1 MRGRVALAA
10 VLAAAVV
17 AAGVAFERGLGPM
30 PPSGPDSP
38 GATTASGGW
47 FCPHGGGEGWRAW
60 IVAANPGGGEADV
73 TITTFGRGRPREAQE
88 AVPPGTQRYFEVPAD
103 GMASASVLEF
113 FGTSVYAGMV
123 TRRADGDG
131 LAAEP
136 CAPEAGEQWYV
147 PEGTSVRGQAA
158 HLVVVNPFAHEAVVD
173 ITIVTDG
180 DVIRHGNLT
189 GVVVEPRQARAFELN
204 RFALGEESLVAE
216 VHAAL
221 GRVAVAG
228 LGVGHDA
235 GLRSVL
241 AVDSP
246 ATSWVFPGA
255 ADADPTNVMIAAP
268 TDTVPL
274 SVLTQD
280 AEGSTVVLEEE
291 SVAGRSAETFE
302 VPQEGAGVVVEGEGR
317 TPFVAGRRLAPSAPD
332 EPAPRDRP
340 RNRPKDGRRG
350 GGGRDRR
357 GDRSEEVPPADLAST
372 AGLPGGGSAWISLS
386 PLPEGGGT
394 STVVLQNPGR
404 TTARGRMLLVGED
417 GPLGEPRDF
426 TLQAGH
432 TAADGIGEK
441 PVSVFVRLT
450 AGQIAVAQVATVD
463 GGFAVS
469 AGIPVE
475 TGTTPENSGIRLA
488 VT

>member
-1 MRGRVALAA
+1 VRGRVALSA

-17 AAGVAFERGLGPM
+17 AAGVAFDRVLGPK
-30 PPSGPDSP
+30 PPAEAGFPAAS
-38 GATTASGGW
+38 TTSGGW

-60 IVAANPGGGEADV
+60 IVAANPGRGQADV
-73 TITTFGRGRPREAQE
+73 TITTFGRRRPQE
-88 AVPPGTQRYFEVPAD
+88 AEEVVPPGTQRYFEVPAE

-113 FGTSVYAGMV
+113 YGTSVYAGMV
-123 TRRADGDG
+123 TRRADGAG

-136 CAPEAGEQWYV
+136 CAAEAAQQWYV

-158 HLVVVNPFAHEAVVD
+158 HVVVVNPFAQEAVVD
-173 ITIVTDG
+173 VTIVTDA

-189 GVVVEPRQARAFELN
+189 GVVVEPHQARAFDLN

-228 LGVGHDA
+228 LGVGKDA

-241 AVDSP
+241 GVDDP

-268 TDTVPL
+268 TESVPL
-274 SVLTQD
+274 RVLTQD
-280 AEGSTVVLEEE
+280 AKGSTVVLEEE

-302 VPQEGAGVVVEGEGR
+302 VPQEGAGVLVEGEGP
-317 TPFVAGRRLAPSAPD
+317 TPFVAGRRLAPTAPD
-332 EPAPRDRP
+332 EPPTRDRRRDRP
-340 RNRPKDGRRG
+340 RDRGRRN
-350 GGGRDRR
+350 GGRDRP
-357 GDRSEEVPPADLAST
+357 EEAPPADLAST
-372 AGLPGGGSAWISLS
+372 AGLPGGGRAWVSLS
-386 PLPEGGGT
+386 PLPEDGGT

-417 GPLGEPRDF
+417 GPLSEPVDF
-426 TLQAGH
+426 SLQAGH
-432 TAADGIGEK
+432 TVADGTGEK
-441 PVSVFVRLT
+441 PVSLFVRLT
-450 AGQIAVAQVATVD
+450 SGQIAVAQVATVD

-469 AGIPVE
+469 AAIPVE
-475 TGTTPENSGIRLA
+475 PATTPQTSGIRLA
-488 VT
+488 VG

>member
-1 MRGRVALAA
+1 
-10 VLAAAVV
+10 
-17 AAGVAFERGLGPM
+17 
-30 PPSGPDSP
+30 
-38 GATTASGGW
+38 
-47 FCPHGGGEGWRAW
+47 
-60 IVAANPGGGEADV
+60 VAANPGGGEADV

-88 AVPPGTQRYFEVPAD
+88 VVPPGTQRYFEVPAQ

-158 HLVVVNPFAHEAVVD
+158 HLVVVNPFAQEAVVD
-173 ITIVTDG
+173 VTIVTDG

-189 GVVVEPRQARAFELN
+189 GVVVEPRQATAFELN

-235 GLRSVL
+235 GLRSVVG
-241 AVDSP
+241 VDSP

-302 VPQEGAGVVVEGEGR
+302 VPQEGAGVLVEGEGR
-317 TPFVAGRRLAPSAPD
+317 TPFVAGRRLAPIAPD

-340 RNRPKDGRRG
+340 RDHPRDRPGDRRRG

-357 GDRSEEVPPADLAST
+357 RDRPVEAPPADLAST

-386 PLPEGGGT
+386 PLPEGGGA
-394 STVVLQNPGR
+394 STAVLQNPGR
-404 TTARGRMLLVGED
+404 TTARGRMLLVGAD
-417 GPLGEPRDF
+417 GPVGDPVDF
-426 TLQAGH
+426 SLQAGH
-432 TAADGIGEK
+432 TLADGIGEK
-441 PVSVFVRLT
+441 PVSLFVRLT

-475 TGTTPENSGIRLA
+475 TGTTPETSGIRLA